1 MTSQNVQNAHYRVQ
15 HIWDF
20 QCKFYC
26 FFLSLCVGSGTER
39 ITFKRESPKG
49 EKTARDF
56 SPPLNFA
63 LKKKKTKQNQ
73 EHDAAPQGI
82 ALVKGKNSNLLL
94 FPLSLL
100 RV

>member
-1 MTSQNVQNAHYRVQ
+1 MLTTESNTSETFNANSIV
-15 HIWDF
+15 
-20 QCKFYC
+20 
-26 FFLSLCVGSGTER
+26 FFCLCVLVLELNGSHLKER
-39 ITFKRESPKG
+39 VPK
-49 EKTARDF
+49 ERRPLEIF
-56 SPPLNFA
+56 PPLNFA

>member
-1 MTSQNVQNAHYRVQ
+1 MQ
-15 HIWDF
+15 ILL
-20 QCKFYC
+20 
-26 FFLSLCVGSGTER
+26 FFPSLCFGSWTER
-39 ITFKRESPKG
+39 ITFNRESPKG

-56 SPPLNFA
+56 FPALNFT
-63 LKKKKTKQNQ
+63 LKKKKRKQNQ
-73 EHDAAPQGI
+73 EHDADPQGI